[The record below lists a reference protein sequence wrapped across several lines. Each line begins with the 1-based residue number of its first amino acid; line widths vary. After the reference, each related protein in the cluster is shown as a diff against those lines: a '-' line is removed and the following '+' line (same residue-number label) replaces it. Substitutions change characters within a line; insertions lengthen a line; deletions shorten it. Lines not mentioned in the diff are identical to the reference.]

1 MPGPVSISSFH
12 QGYCASNF
20 PVHIFKRSLFREFTA
35 IGLSVLTVL
44 TTIFLIFQLV
54 RLLGRV
60 ADGLQEP
67 EAVIA
72 LLGFALLSYLPVVLS
87 LSLFIAVLLT
97 LSRSYRDSEMPVW
110 FSSGLP
116 LTAWVKPVLGFGLP
130 VVAIIAL
137 LSLVLTPWALA
148 QSVEYQRI
156 LRSRDDVSRLTPGNF
171 METRSANQV
180 FFVDKTSSSTEQ
192 VNNVFVQFNQHGR
205 FGVVVAEKGH
215 TETAPNGDKFLVLM
229 NGRRYEGTP
238 SALDFQITDFESW
251 MIRLEAKEVAVSDLP
266 TKALSTIALAMDGTA
281 ENFAE
286 LHWRIALPM
295 VAMILSL
302 IAIPLSFVNP
312 RSGTSWNLIFAI
324 LIFFLYYHS
333 MGIFQA
339 WTASGK
345 IPAWIGLAP
354 VHLAMLAVLLGLFW
368 KQLFGFRW
376 LVLSRK

>member
-1 MPGPVSISSFH
+1 M
-12 QGYCASNF
+12 
-20 PVHIFKRSLFREFTA
+20 HIFKRSLSREFTA
-35 IGLSVLTVL
+35 IGLSVLSVL
-44 TTIFLIFQLV
+44 TTIFLIVSLV
-54 RLLGRV
+54 RLLGKV

-72 LLGFALLSYLPVVLS
+72 LLGFGLMGSLPVVLA

-116 LTAWVKPVLGFGLP
+116 LTAWVRPVLQFGIP
-130 VVAIIAL
+130 IVSITAL
-137 LSLVLTPWALA
+137 LSLVLTPWSLS
-148 QSVEYQRI
+148 QSAEYQRI

-180 FFVDKTSSSTEQ
+180 FFVDKTSSATGS

-205 FGVVVAEKGH
+205 FGVVVAEKGYQ
-215 TETAPNGDKFLVLM
+215 ETAVNGDKFLVLL

-238 SALDFQITDFESW
+238 SALDFQITDFERW
-251 MIRLEAKEVAVSDLP
+251 MIRLEAQEVSAGALP
-266 TKALSTIALAMDGTA
+266 TKALSTITLMMEPTP
-281 ENFAE
+281 ERLAE

-295 VAMILSL
+295 VAMVLSL

-312 RSGTSWNLIFAI
+312 RSGTSWNLIFAV
-324 LIFFLYYHS
+324 LIFFLYYNLL
-333 MGIFQA
+333 GIFQA
-339 WTASGK
+339 WTAK
-345 IPAWIGLAP
+345 EVIPAWVGLTP
-354 VHLAMLAVLLGLFW
+354 VHVAMIAVLLALFW
-368 KQLFGFRW
+368 RQLFGFRW

>member
-171 METRSANQV
+171 METRSANQ
-180 FFVDKTSSSTEQ
+180 
-192 VNNVFVQFNQHGR
+192 
-205 FGVVVAEKGH
+205 
-215 TETAPNGDKFLVLM
+215 
-229 NGRRYEGTP
+229 
-238 SALDFQITDFESW
+238 
-251 MIRLEAKEVAVSDLP
+251 
-266 TKALSTIALAMDGTA
+266 
-281 ENFAE
+281 
-286 LHWRIALPM
+286 
-295 VAMILSL
+295 
-302 IAIPLSFVNP
+302 LSFVNP